1 MPKLFSEPLFVLF
14 AILALGYALGQIKVR
29 GISLGAAGVLFAAL
43 FFGHYGLKVPKE
55 VMDLGLLLFVYSVG
69 IQSGPHFF
77 RTFRKSGL
85 QFVAIAAVTILTA
98 AAVTVVMARALHIPF
113 DLACG
118 LFTGATTCTPALAAA
133 IDVLPDR
140 AANVSVAYGVAY
152 PFSMIGMV
160 LLMQIL
166 PLVLRRPV
174 QGEEALWRAEQEADQ
189 PKLLI
194 KQYRVT
200 NPNCAGIPLRELTQ
214 MHISD
219 AVISR
224 VRKGDE
230 VVPATPEVLLDLGD
244 TVMTV
249 GSRDELEKLRILLG
263 EETEVKMDLNREIIT
278 LDVEVTEPALAGKRL
293 GDLRVWEHHGAVIT
307 RIKRQGMDLSA
318 ASSVR
323 LELGDVLHAVGARAA
338 VEEFARLVD
347 VDHKRVDETNMVPF
361 LLGLAVGIAVGS
373 IPFTLANGVTVKL
386 GMAGGAFITSLLLG
400 HFGRIGR
407 FRIHYPAAAKNLARE
422 LGLMLFL
429 AGAGTNAGSRFMAL
443 IREQGFTLFLTG
455 AVVTASA
462 ALAGVLFMH
471 VFYRMNLLA
480 IMGSISACMTNPPAL
495 SAAASQTSTDLPTL
509 SYASVYPVALISK
522 ILLVQFLVQIFRL
535 LAE

>member
-1 MPKLFSEPLFVLF
+1 LLTLLHEPLFVLF
-14 AILALGYALGQIKVR
+14 SILALGYAIGQVKVYR
-29 GISLGAAGVLFAAL
+29 ISLGASGVLFAAL
-43 FFGHYGLKVPKE
+43 VFGHYGLKVPKE

-77 RTFRKSGL
+77 RTFRKSGS
-85 QFVAIAAVTILTA
+85 QFLAIAAVTIGTA
-98 AAVTVVMARALHIPF
+98 AAATIILARVFQIPF

-160 LLMQIL
+160 LLMQFL
-166 PLVLRRPV
+166 PVLLRRPIRADE
-174 QGEEALWRAEQEADQ
+174 QRWRGEQEADQ

-200 NPNCAGIPLRELTQ
+200 NPNCEGVPLRALTN
-214 MHISD
+214 MHISE

-224 VRKGDE
+224 VRKGDA
-230 VVPATPEVLLDLGD
+230 VLPATPDVVLELGD

-249 GSRDELEKLRILLG
+249 GSRDELEKLRLLLG
-263 EETEVKMDLNREIIT
+263 VETEVKMDLNSEIVAM
-278 LDVEVTEPALAGKRL
+278 DVEVTEPALVGKRM
-293 GDLRVWEHHGAVIT
+293 GDLKVWEHHGAVIT

-318 ASSVR
+318 TGSVR
-323 LELGDVLHAVGARAA
+323 LDMGDILHAVGDRVA

-347 VDHKRVDETNMVPF
+347 VDHKKVDETNMVPF
-361 LLGLAVGIAVGS
+361 LLGLAAGIGLGS
-373 IPFTLANGVTVKL
+373 IPVTLTSGVTVKL
-386 GMAGGAFITSLLLG
+386 GMAGGAFIVSLLLG

-407 FRIHYPAAAKNLARE
+407 FRLYYPQAAKNLARE

-429 AGAGTNAGSRFMAL
+429 AGAGTNAGSRFVSL
-443 IREQGFTLFLTG
+443 IQEQGFTLFFTG
-455 AVVTASA
+455 AAVTLTA

-471 VFYRMNLLA
+471 FFYRMNVLA
-480 IMGSISACMTNPPAL
+480 IMGAIAACMTNPPAL
-495 SAAASQTSTDLPTL
+495 SAASSQTSTDLPTL

-522 ILLVQFLVQIFRL
+522 ILLVQFLVQVFRL
-535 LAE
+535 LA

>member
-1 MPKLFSEPLFVLF
+1 MTKLLAEPLFVLF
-14 AILALGYALGQIKVR
+14 AILALGYAIGQVKVR

-43 FFGHYGLKVPKE
+43 VFGHYGLRVPKE

-85 QFVAIAAVTILTA
+85 QFLGIAAVTILTA
-98 AAVTVVMARALHIPF
+98 AATTVLLARLLHIPF

-152 PFSMIGMV
+152 PFSMIGVV
-160 LLMQIL
+160 LLMQFL
-166 PLVLRRPV
+166 PLALRRSV
-174 QGEEALWRAEQEADQ
+174 ATEELRWREEQEADQ

-200 NPNCAGIPLRELTQ
+200 NPNCAGVPLRDLTH

-230 VVPATPEVLLDLGD
+230 VLPATPGVTLELGD

-249 GSRDELEKLRILLG
+249 GSKEELEKLRLLLG

-307 RIKRQGMDLSA
+307 RVKRQGMDLSA
-318 ASSVR
+318 TGSVR
-323 LELGDVLHAVGARAA
+323 LELGDVLHAVGAKTA

-347 VDHKRVDETNMVPF
+347 VDHKKVDETNMVPF

-373 IPFTLANGVTVKL
+373 IPITLTGGVTVKL
-386 GMAGGAFITSLLLG
+386 GMAGGAFITSLVLG
-400 HFGRIGR
+400 HFGRVGN

-443 IREQGFTLFLTG
+443 IREQGLTLFFTG
-455 AVVTASA
+455 AAVTAAA

-471 VFYRMNLLA
+471 FYFRMNTLA
-480 IMGSISACMTNPPAL
+480 IMGSIAACMTNPPAL
-495 SAAASQTSTDLPTL
+495 NAASSQTSTDLPTL

-522 ILLVQFLVQIFRL
+522 ILLVQFLVQVFRL